1 MATVSTR
8 IASAPVTDVKNI
20 LFATDFSGPSMK
32 AFSYVTSLAKRFGA
46 SVFAC
51 HAITPSSM
59 VTAAPQA
66 APYLYEAEYNTA
78 EKELANIVN
87 STDLQGIQAKALLSA
102 GMLGDVVVDQI
113 KENHIDLVVAGTH
126 GRTGIRRFLLGS
138 GVEDICRAAT
148 CPVLTIGPDFPA
160 TAPEFTRILLPTD
173 LSAESARVLPI
184 VIRMAHEYGA
194 AVTVLHVMPE
204 ELAGN
209 PDAPKLSQP
218 ILSRMTDMF
227 ETQLGS
233 LKLGS
238 LKTEFLLE
246 TGGTAEAILK
256 VAHER
261 KADLIAMGIR
271 SAFYSGFSLGNNVA
285 YKVMAGAEC
294 PVVTCKESA

>member
-1 MATVSTR
+1 MATISESIVADPV
-8 IASAPVTDVKNI
+8 ASIKNI
-20 LFATDFSGPSMK
+20 LFATDFSEPSMK
-32 AFSYVTSLAKRFGA
+32 AFPYVAALAKKFGA

-51 HAITPSSM
+51 HAITPSSL

-66 APYLYEAEYNTA
+66 APYLYEAEHNAA
-78 EKELANIVN
+78 EKELANIVS
-87 STDLQGIQAKALLSA
+87 STDLQSVRTKALLDA
-102 GMLGDVVVDQI
+102 GMLGDVVLEQI
-113 KENHIDLVVAGTH
+113 KENNIDLVVAGTH

-138 GVEDICRAAT
+138 AVEDICRAAT

-209 PDAPKLSQP
+209 PNATKLSQP
-218 ILSRMTDMF
+218 IFATLTHMF
-227 ETQLGS
+227 ETQLR
-233 LKLGS
+233 S
-238 LKTEFLLE
+238 LKTEFILE
-246 TGGTAEAILK
+246 TGGTAETILR
-256 VAHER
+256 VAHQR

-271 SAFYSGFSLGNNVA
+271 SAFYSGFSLGKNVA

-294 PVVTCKESA
+294 PVVTCKG

>member
-20 LFATDFSGPSMK
+20 LFATDFSEPSMK
-32 AFSYVTSLAKRFGA
+32 AFSYVAALAKKFGA

-51 HAITPSSM
+51 HAITPSAL

-66 APYLYEAEYNTA
+66 APFLYEAEYNAA
-78 EKELANIVN
+78 EKELANIIH
-87 STDLQGIQAKALLSA
+87 STDLQGVPAKALLDS
-102 GMLGDVVVDQI
+102 GMLGDVVLEQI
-113 KENHIDLVVAGTH
+113 KENKIDLIVAGTH

-138 GVEDICRAAT
+138 AVEDICRAAT

-160 TAPEFTRILLPTD
+160 TAPDFTRILVPTD

-184 VIRMAHEYGA
+184 VIRLAHEYGA
-194 AVTVLHVMPE
+194 AVTVLHVLPE

-209 PDAPKLSQP
+209 PDATKLSQP
-218 ILSRMTDMF
+218 IFSSMVHMF
-227 ETQLGS
+227 ETQLR
-233 LKLGS
+233 S

-261 KADLIAMGIR
+261 KDDLIAMGIR
-271 SAFYSGFSLGNNVA
+271 GAFYSGFSLGNNVA

-294 PVVTCKESA
+294 PVVTCK